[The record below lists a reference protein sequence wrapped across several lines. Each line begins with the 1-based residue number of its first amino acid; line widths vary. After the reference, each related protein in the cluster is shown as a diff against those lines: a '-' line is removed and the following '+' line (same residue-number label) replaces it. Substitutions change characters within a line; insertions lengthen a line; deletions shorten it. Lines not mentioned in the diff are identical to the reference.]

1 MYKLSRT
8 QMIFSAKQFFLFIAF
23 MTLLIVLSYL
33 YIDKSVYLYFSAHA
47 QQYEA
52 IGKTLSLLG
61 ESHWYIGLGVF
72 GALFFGVIKKN
83 TLYLWRF
90 LFLLF
95 ANLFSGA
102 ISLVLKL
109 FFARYRPWKFD
120 NGEGEFGFLIAQ
132 NSDFTLLQNI
142 EYQITLLLEGPANY
156 SSFPSGHTTTSVA
169 VFTYLV
175 LLFPRFTPVWI
186 VMTCASLMSRI
197 LANDHFVS
205 DIFAGIIVGTIA
217 TLFIY
222 SKLKDKLEKNH
233 N

>member
-1 MYKLSRT
+1 
-8 QMIFSAKQFFLFIAF
+8 MIFSAKQFFLFIAL
-23 MTLLIVLSYL
+23 MTFLIALSYI
-33 YIDKSVYLYFSAHA
+33 YIDKSVYLYFSTHA

-52 IGKTLSLLG
+52 TGKILSLLG
-61 ESHWYIGLGVF
+61 ESHWYIGLGVL
-72 GALFFGVIKKN
+72 GTLFFGVIKKN

-90 LFLLF
+90 LFLLY

-120 NGEGEFGFLIAQ
+120 NGEGEFGFLVAQ

-142 EYQITLLLEGPANY
+142 EYQITLLVQGPANY
-156 SSFPSGHTTTSVA
+156 SSFPSGHSTTSVA
-169 VFTYLV
+169 VFTYLM
-175 LLFPRFTPVWI
+175 LLFPRYAPAWI
-186 VMTCASLMSRI
+186 LITSASLVSRV

-205 DIFAGIIVGTIA
+205 DVLAGVVVGSIS

-222 SKLKDKLEKNH
+222 AKIKDKI
-233 N
+233 